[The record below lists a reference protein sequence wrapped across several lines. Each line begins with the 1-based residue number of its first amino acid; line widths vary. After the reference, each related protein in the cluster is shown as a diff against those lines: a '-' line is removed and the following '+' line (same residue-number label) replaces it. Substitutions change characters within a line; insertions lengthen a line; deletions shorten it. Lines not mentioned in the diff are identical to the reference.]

1 LIVSASVWFAV
12 SHRENQQAALD
23 LTLRA
28 NGHAL
33 ALQSGINSYL
43 RKLSGLRAL
52 FEASDHVSR
61 EQFNVFSKRIVDDQ
75 NAILGMSWIPRVTRD
90 QRITHERMAALD
102 GSRGYRI
109 KSVAPDGSMAPSPEK
124 GEYFPVLYT
133 ATEILDSPV
142 YGLDLNDGGIR
153 QETLEHARHN
163 DAIATSPL
171 FTLQSGTGHRRGF
184 FVALPVYAVRLP
196 HDGLTDLA
204 NRHLFNEEMAN
215 SFKQLA
221 RRQKLALLCLDLDRF
236 KNVNDTLGHPVG
248 DKLLQQGAARLRLC
262 IRECDTLA
270 CLGGDEFAILQR
282 GVVKPAEAKSLS
294 ERIVEAIDR
303 PFDLDGQHVVIG

>member
-153 QETLEHARHN
+153 QETLE
-163 DAIATSPL
+163 TCP
-171 FTLQSGTGHRRGF
+171 
-184 FVALPVYAVRLP
+184 P
-196 HDGLTDLA
+196 
-204 NRHLFNEEMAN
+204 
-215 SFKQLA
+215 
-221 RRQKLALLCLDLDRF
+221 
-236 KNVNDTLGHPVG
+236 
-248 DKLLQQGAARLRLC
+248 
-262 IRECDTLA
+262 
-270 CLGGDEFAILQR
+270 
-282 GVVKPAEAKSLS
+282 
-294 ERIVEAIDR
+294 
-303 PFDLDGQHVVIG
+303 